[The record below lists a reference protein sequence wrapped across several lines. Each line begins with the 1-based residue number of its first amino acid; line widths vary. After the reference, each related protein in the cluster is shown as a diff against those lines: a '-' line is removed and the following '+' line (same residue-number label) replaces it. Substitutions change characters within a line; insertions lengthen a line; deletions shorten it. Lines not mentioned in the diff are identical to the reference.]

1 MYKTARQLLANTA
14 IALLVAA
21 CGGGGGS
28 GGGSDEGSVPVAPP
42 EPPAP
47 APVPPPEQLF
57 SISGTIT
64 AAPSQAVDWDN
75 NDPTSSG
82 RSNDTPDQ
90 AQPVPNPIT
99 LGGYVNQP
107 ETGAEGR
114 SYLSGDLDDYFAVEL
129 LAGQSITMLVAD
141 FQQADADLYLYDT
154 RGNILDFSIESG
166 QVETLVIPRDGSY
179 IVNAY
184 AYDGATNYILAI
196 GNQNVQAS
204 YSRQHFDIVPWQTV
218 VKYRADAD
226 RLAIPA
232 STGMTGRLGLAQR
245 GGGPGRSRL
254 MGLQRGAVAKLRGL
268 ARSGFGTAKG
278 EQISDPQLLAR
289 WETLSAVKALRQD
302 PLIEYAEPNYRVRAL
317 AVPDDEGYPFQ
328 WHYPLIDLPSAWDST
343 TGAPS
348 VIVAV
353 VDTGI
358 LSRHPDLRGQWVA
371 GYDFVRDSGD
381 AADGDGIDP
390 DPEDPG
396 AGQDPA
402 SNSFHGTHVSGT
414 VAAAG
419 DNRTGVAGV
428 AYGARVMPLRA
439 LGADGGTSYD
449 VDQAI
454 RFAAGLANDSSTL
467 PAQRADIINL
477 SLGGAPFSQASQ
489 ELLRQ
494 VRSAGV
500 MVVAAAGNEGSSL
513 PSYPASYDGVI
524 SVAAVDAQR
533 RRTSYSNTGPAID
546 LAAPGGDNGVDLNG
560 DGYPDGVLSTDG
572 LGSGEYGYTFL
583 SGTSMAAPHV
593 AGVLALMK
601 SVNPELSPQ
610 DVDGLLVRGELTDD
624 LGTPGRDDAYGYGL
638 INAQRAVRAALAAG
652 GNPVADNPLLS
663 ASAATLNFS
672 ASTTDLEL
680 ELRNSGS
687 GELELLAIETSAPW
701 LTVSPAGATGDG
713 LGLYRVSVERGGLAD
728 GVYGADIIAR
738 STVNSLAVRV
748 IMSVG
753 GDSASAD
760 VGVIYILLLDQDSG
774 ETLREFAAVAR
785 DGEYRFSFGDLP
797 GGRYALVAGSDADND
812 LFICDAGEA
821 CGAWLT
827 LDQPLE
833 IDLGSDRSDINF
845 PVDYLIA
852 IPNLA
857 ASAQATGD
865 SLARPPQA
873 RPTAASKQ

>member
-1 MYKTARQLLANTA
+1 MHNPVRQLLASTA
-14 IALLVAA
+14 IALLATA
-21 CGGGGGS
+21 CGGGGGGS
-28 GGGSDEGSVPVAPP
+28 GSSGEDTTPVAPP
-42 EPPAP
+42 EPP
-47 APVPPPEQLF
+47 PPPQQQLF
-57 SISGTIT
+57 SISGTLT
-64 AAPSQAVDWDN
+64 ASPSQAVDWDN
-75 NDPTSSG
+75 NDPASSG
-82 RSNDTPDQ
+82 RSNDSQDQ

-114 SYLSGDLDDYFAVEL
+114 SYASGDVEDYFRVEL
-129 LAGQSITMLVAD
+129 LAGQNITMLVAD
-141 FQQADADLYLYDT
+141 YQQADADLYLYDT

-166 QVETLVIPRDGSY
+166 QVETLVVPRDGTY

-196 GNQNVQAS
+196 GNENVRANH
-204 YSRQHFDIVPWQTV
+204 SRQHFDIVPWQTI

-226 RLAIPA
+226 RNAAPDSA
-232 STGMTGRLGLAQR
+232 GMTGRLGLAQR
-245 GGGPGRSRL
+245 GGGPGRTRL
-254 MGLQRGAVAKLRGL
+254 MGLRRGAIANLRGL
-268 ARSGFGTAKG
+268 ARGDPGIAKG
-278 EQISDPQLLAR
+278 EQISDPQLRAR
-289 WETLSAVKALRQD
+289 WETLLAVKALRGD
-302 PLIEYAEPNYRVRAL
+302 PRIEYAEPNYRVRAL
-317 AVPDDEGYPFQ
+317 ATPNDEGYRFQ
-328 WHYPLIDLPSAWDST
+328 WHYPLIDLPAAWDNT

-353 VDTGI
+353 IDTGI
-358 LSRHPDLRGQWVA
+358 LSRHPDLQGQWVD
-371 GYDFVRDSGD
+371 GYDFIRNPGN

-390 DPEDPG
+390 NPEDPG

-428 AYGARVMPLRA
+428 AYGARIMPLRA
-439 LGADGGTSYD
+439 LGTDGGTSYD

-454 RFAAGLANDSSTL
+454 RFAAGLNNDSGTL
-467 PAQRADIINL
+467 PARRADIINL
-477 SLGGAPFSQASQ
+477 SLGGGPFSQASQ

-500 MVVAAAGNEGSSL
+500 MVVAAAGNEGSAL
-513 PSYPASYDGVI
+513 PSYPASYEGVI
-524 SVAAVDAQR
+524 AVAAVDAQR
-533 RRTSYSNTGPAID
+533 RRTSYSNTGPGID

-572 LGSGEYGYTFL
+572 LGNGEYGYTFA

-601 SVNPELSPQ
+601 SVNPELTPQ
-610 DVDGLLVRGELTDD
+610 DVDGLLVRGELSDD
-624 LGTPGRDDAYGYGL
+624 LGAPGRDDAYGHGL
-638 INAQRAVRAALAAG
+638 INAQRAVRAALAAA
-652 GNPVADNPLLS
+652 GNPVAGNPLLS
-663 ASAATLNFS
+663 ASAETLNFS
-672 ASTTDLEL
+672 ASTTSLEL

-687 GELELLAIETSAPW
+687 GELELLAIDTSEPW
-701 LTVSPAGATGDG
+701 LTISPTGANGNG
-713 LGLYRVSVERGGLAD
+713 LGLYRVSVQRGGLAD
-728 GVYGADIIAR
+728 GVYDADIIAR
-738 STVNSLAVRV
+738 SSVNSLTVRV

-760 VGVIYILLLDQDSG
+760 VGVIYILLLDRDSG
-774 ETLREFAAVAR
+774 ETLQEFGAVAR
-785 DGEYRFSFGDLP
+785 AGEYRFSFSDLP
-797 GGRYALVAGSDADND
+797 AGRYSLVAGSDADND

-827 LDQPLE
+827 LDQPLD
-833 IDLGSDRSDINF
+833 IDLDSDRGDLNF

-857 ASAQATGD
+857 TSAQKAAGEPLQWLRRPAATDAG
-865 SLARPPQA
+865 
-873 RPTAASKQ
+873 K

>member
-1 MYKTARQLLANTA
+1 MHKTARQLLAITA
-14 IALLVAA
+14 ITLLATA
-21 CGGGGGS
+21 CGGGGGGS
-28 GGGSDEGSVPVAPP
+28 GSGEDTAPVAPP
-42 EPPAP
+42 EPP
-47 APVPPPEQLF
+47 PPQPQLF

-64 AAPSQAVDWDN
+64 ASPSQAVDWDN
-75 NDPTSSG
+75 NDPASDG
-82 RSNDTPDQ
+82 RSNDSPDQ

-114 SYLSGDLDDYFAVEL
+114 SYSSGDVEDYFRVEL

-141 FQQADADLYLYDT
+141 YQQADADLYLYDT
-154 RGNILDFSIESG
+154 RGNIVDFSIESG
-166 QVETLVIPRDGSY
+166 QVETLVIPRDGTY

-196 GNQNVQAS
+196 GNENARANH
-204 YSRQHFDIVPWQTV
+204 SRQHFDIVPWQTI

-226 RLAIPA
+226 RHAVPDSA
-232 STGMTGRLGLAQR
+232 GMTGRLGMAQR
-245 GGGPGRSRL
+245 GGGPGRTRL
-254 MGLQRGAVAKLRGL
+254 MGLRRGAIANLRGL
-268 ARSGFGTAKG
+268 ARGGPGIAKG
-278 EQISDPQLLAR
+278 EQISDPQLRAR
-289 WETLSAVKALRQD
+289 WETLLAVKALRGD
-302 PLIEYAEPNYRVRAL
+302 PRIEYAEPNYRVRAL
-317 AVPDDEGYPFQ
+317 ATPNDEGYRFQ
-328 WHYPLIDLPSAWDST
+328 WHYPLIDLPAAWDNT

-358 LSRHPDLRGQWVA
+358 LSRHPDLRGQWVD
-371 GYDFVRDSGD
+371 GYDFIRNPGN

-390 DPEDPG
+390 NPEDPG

-428 AYGARVMPLRA
+428 AYGARIMPLRA
-439 LGADGGTSYD
+439 LGTDGGTSYD

-454 RFAAGLANDSSTL
+454 RFAAGLNNDSGTL
-467 PAQRADIINL
+467 PARQADIINL

-500 MVVAAAGNEGSSL
+500 MVVAAAGNEGSAL
-513 PSYPASYDGVI
+513 PSYPASYEGVI
-524 SVAAVDAQR
+524 AVAAVDAQR
-533 RRTSYSNTGPAID
+533 RRTRYSNTGPGID

-572 LGSGEYGYTFL
+572 LGTGEYGYTFA

-601 SVNPELSPQ
+601 SVNPQLTPQ
-610 DVDGLLVRGELTDD
+610 DVDGLLVRGELSDD
-624 LGTPGRDDAYGYGL
+624 LGAPGRDDAYGHGL

-652 GNPVADNPLLS
+652 GTPVADNPLLS

-672 ASTTDLEL
+672 ASTTSLEL

-687 GELELLAIETSAPW
+687 GVLELLAIETSEPW
-701 LTVSPAGATGDG
+701 LTISPTGADDEG
-713 LGLYRVSVERGGLAD
+713 LGLYRVSVQRGGLAD
-728 GVYGADIIAR
+728 GVYDADIIAR
-738 STVNSLAVRV
+738 SSVNSLTVRV

-760 VGVIYILLLDQDSG
+760 VGVIYILLLDRDSG
-774 ETLREFAAVAR
+774 ETLQEFGAAAR
-785 DGEYRFSFGDLP
+785 AGEYRFSFAELP
-797 GGRYALVAGSDADND
+797 AGRYSLVAGSDADND

-827 LDQPLE
+827 LDQPLD
-833 IDLGSDRSDINF
+833 IDLDSDRGDLNF

-852 IPNLA
+852 IPNMA
-857 ASAQATGD
+857 TSAQ
-865 SLARPPQA
+865 
-873 RPTAASKQ
+873 TAAGEPAQWPRRPAAADAGK

>member
-1 MYKTARQLLANTA
+1 MHNPVRQLLASTA
-14 IALLVAA
+14 IALLATA
-21 CGGGGGS
+21 CGGGGGGS
-28 GGGSDEGSVPVAPP
+28 GSSGEDTTPVAPP
-42 EPPAP
+42 EPP
-47 APVPPPEQLF
+47 PPPQQQLF
-57 SISGTIT
+57 SISGTLT
-64 AAPSQAVDWDN
+64 ASPSQAVDWDN
-75 NDPTSSG
+75 NDPASSG
-82 RSNDTPDQ
+82 RSNDSQDQ

-114 SYLSGDLDDYFAVEL
+114 SYASGDVEDYFRVEL
-129 LAGQSITMLVAD
+129 LAGQNITMLVAD
-141 FQQADADLYLYDT
+141 YQQADADLYLYDT

-166 QVETLVIPRDGSY
+166 QVETLVVPRDGTY

-196 GNQNVQAS
+196 GNENVRANH
-204 YSRQHFDIVPWQTV
+204 SRQHFDIVPWQTI

-226 RLAIPA
+226 RNAAPDSA
-232 STGMTGRLGLAQR
+232 GMTGRLGMAQR
-245 GGGPGRSRL
+245 GGGPGRTRL
-254 MGLQRGAVAKLRGL
+254 MGLRRGAIANLRGL
-268 ARSGFGTAKG
+268 ARGDPGIAKG
-278 EQISDPQLLAR
+278 EQISDPQLRAR
-289 WETLSAVKALRQD
+289 WETLLAVKALRGD
-302 PLIEYAEPNYRVRAL
+302 PRIEYAEPNYRVRAL
-317 AVPDDEGYPFQ
+317 ATPNDEGYRFQ
-328 WHYPLIDLPSAWDST
+328 WHYPLIDLPAAWDNT

-358 LSRHPDLRGQWVA
+358 LSRHPDLRGQWVD
-371 GYDFVRDSGD
+371 GYDFIRNPGN

-390 DPEDPG
+390 NPEDPG

-419 DNRTGVAGV
+419 NNRVGVAGV

-439 LGADGGTSYD
+439 LGRDGGTSYD

-454 RFAAGLANDSSTL
+454 RFAAGLNNDSGTL
-467 PAQRADIINL
+467 PARRADIINL
-477 SLGGAPFSQASQ
+477 SLGGGPFSQASQ

-500 MVVAAAGNEGSSL
+500 MVVAAAGNEGSAL

-524 SVAAVDAQR
+524 AVAAVDAQR
-533 RRTSYSNTGPAID
+533 RRTGYSNTGPGID

-572 LGSGEYGYTFL
+572 LGNGEYGYTFA

-601 SVNPELSPQ
+601 SVNPELTPQ
-610 DVDGLLVRGELTDD
+610 DVDGLLVRGELSDD
-624 LGTPGRDDAYGYGL
+624 LGAPGRDDAYGYGL

-672 ASTTDLEL
+672 ASTTSLEL

-687 GELELLAIETSAPW
+687 GVLELLAIETSEPW
-701 LTVSPAGATGDG
+701 LTVSPTGADGNG
-713 LGLYRVSVERGGLAD
+713 LGLYRVSVQRGGLAD
-728 GVYGADIIAR
+728 GVYDADIIAR
-738 STVNSLAVRV
+738 SSVNSLTVRV

-760 VGVIYILLLDQDSG
+760 VGVIYILLLDRDSG
-774 ETLREFAAVAR
+774 ETLQEFGAAAR
-785 DGEYRFSFGDLP
+785 ADEYRFSFSDLP
-797 GGRYALVAGSDADND
+797 AGRYSLVAGSDADND

-827 LDQPLE
+827 LDQPLD
-833 IDLGSDRSDINF
+833 IDLDSDRGDLNF

-852 IPNLA
+852 IPNLTT
-857 ASAQATGD
+857 SAQTAAGE
-865 SLARPPQA
+865 PPQWPR
-873 RPTAASKQ
+873 RPAATDAGK

>member
-1 MYKTARQLLANTA
+1 MHKTVRQLLATTA
-14 IALLVAA
+14 IALLAAA
-21 CGGGGGS
+21 CGGGGG
-28 GGGSDEGSVPVAPP
+28 GGGGDSGDNIPPVTPP
-42 EPPAP
+42 EPPP
-47 APVPPPEQLF
+47 PPPEQF
-57 SISGTIT
+57 FTVSGTIT

-75 NDPTSSG
+75 NDPASSG
-82 RSNDTPDQ
+82 RSNDTLDQ
-90 AQPVPNPIT
+90 AQPIPNPIT

-114 SYLSGDLDDYFAVEL
+114 SYSNGDIDDYFRVEL

-141 FQQADADLYLYDT
+141 YQQADADLYLYDSL
-154 RGNILDFSIESG
+154 GNILDFSIESG
-166 QVETLVIPRDGSY
+166 QVETLVVPRDGSY
-179 IVNAY
+179 IVNVY

-196 GNQNVQAS
+196 GNRNAQANQ
-204 YSRQHFDIVPWQTV
+204 SRQHFDIVPWQTI
-218 VKYRADAD
+218 VKYRGDAD
-226 RLAIPA
+226 RHAIPDSA
-232 STGMTGRLGLAQR
+232 GMTGRLGLAQR
-245 GGGPGRSRL
+245 GGGPGRTRL
-254 MGLQRGAVAKLRGL
+254 MGLRRGAIAQLRGL
-268 ARSGFGTAKG
+268 AHGGFGAAKG
-278 EQISDPQLLAR
+278 EQISDPPLRSR
-289 WETLSAVKALRQD
+289 WETLLAVKALRQD
-302 PLIEYAEPNYRVRAL
+302 PRIEYAEPNYRVRTL
-317 AVPDDEGYPFQ
+317 AVPNDQAYPFQ

-343 TGAPS
+343 TGAAS

-358 LSRHPDLRGQWVA
+358 LSRHPDLLGQWVD
-371 GYDFVRDSGD
+371 GYDFIRNPGN

-396 AGQDPA
+396 GGQDPG

-428 AYGARVMPLRA
+428 AYGARIMPLRA

-454 RFAAGLANDSSTL
+454 RFAAGLDNDSGTL
-467 PAQRADIINL
+467 PARPADIINL

-494 VRSAGV
+494 VRRAGV
-500 MVVAAAGNEGSSL
+500 MVVAAAGNEGSAQ
-513 PSYPASYDGVI
+513 PSYPASYEGVI
-524 SVAAVDAQR
+524 AVAAVDAQR
-533 RRTSYSNTGPAID
+533 RRTSYSNTGPTID
-546 LAAPGGDNGVDLNG
+546 IAAPGGDNGVDLNG

-572 LGSGEYGYTFL
+572 LGSGEYGYTFV

-610 DVDGLLVRGELTDD
+610 DVDGLLVRGELTED
-624 LGTPGRDDAYGYGL
+624 LGSPGRDDAYGFGL
-638 INAQRAVRAALAAG
+638 INAQRAVRAALVAG
-652 GNPVADNPLLS
+652 GDPVADKPLLS
-663 ASAATLNFS
+663 ASAETLNFS
-672 ASTTDLEL
+672 ASATSLEL

-687 GELELLAIETSAPW
+687 GELVLLATETSEPW
-701 LTVSPAGATGDG
+701 LTISPKSTNSDG
-713 LGLYRVSVERGGLAD
+713 LGLYRVDVERAGLED
-728 GVYGADIIAR
+728 GVYDADIIAR
-738 STVNSLAVRV
+738 SSVNSIAIRV

-760 VGVIYILLLDQDSG
+760 VGVIYILLLDQESG
-774 ETLREFAAVAR
+774 EPLQEFGAVAR
-785 DGEYRFSFGDLP
+785 DGEYRFTFDDLP
-797 GGRYALVAGSDADND
+797 GGRYSLVAGSDADND

-833 IDLGSDRSDINF
+833 IDLDSDRSDINF

-852 IPNLA
+852 IPDLA

-865 SLARPPQA
+865 KRPASPQA
-873 RPTAASKQ
+873 RPTAASSK